1 MSTCHAMQLCNMY
14 LWIIKTYRENT
25 SFNATNWSFLKRFIF
40 LIASSLYF
48 AMNCEIFMVKYFWPL
63 HARKVMST
71 CNIIMLILVCLSS
84 KSKLSYIWKK
94 ALHSVTFWVT
104 ERYTVCL
111 QYRYLTNYKSIL
123 ATGDLKFYI

>member
-25 SFNATNWSFLKRFIF
+25 SYNATNWSFWKRFIF

-84 KSKLSYIWKK
+84 ISILSYIWKK
-94 ALHSVTFWVT
+94 LYSLWHSELHK
-104 ERYTVCL
+104 EYTVCL
-111 QYRYLTNYKSIL
+111 QYRYLTNYTSIL